1 MLQGSL
7 LLPVEY
13 VVPAGCGCGDGRR
26 WLPERG
32 NMPDESRIFYLL
44 PYQSGNAYARL
55 WTLVK
60 HAGITKKVSFHEW
73 GSGVVEQVSL
83 DLQAAFPESKGF
95 STTNLWRMKQWYQF
109 YSNELKKLPQLAGE
123 LTASQKLAQLGR
135 EISDVPPSTNDF
147 IAFPNY
153 FAFVPWK
160 HHVAIVS
167 KCESVEEALFYVVK
181 CINEGWSRNTLE
193 NFSEKLPSPQS
204 EMAQEI
210 TKDTYDFGF
219 LTLPDGYDEEK
230 LETELEKQLTRFLLE
245 LGTGFAYLGRQKQI
259 IVAGKTC

>member
-1 MLQGSL
+1 
-7 LLPVEY
+7 
-13 VVPAGCGCGDGRR
+13 
-26 WLPERG
+26 
-32 NMPDESRIFYLL
+32 MPDESRIFYLL
-44 PYQSGNAYARL
+44 PDQSGNAYARL

-60 HAGITKKVSFHEW
+60 YAGITKK
-73 GSGVVEQVSL
+73 SL
-83 DLQAAFPESKGF
+83 IPRMGLRSCKQLSMDLQAAFPESKGF

-123 LTASQKLAQLGR
+123 LTASQKLAQLGQ
-135 EISDVPPSTNDF
+135 EISDVPSSTNDS

-153 FAFVPWK
+153 YAFVPWK